1 MIKMARVCSKRKC
14 HYLKIVQG
22 QKIPNLSPHN
32 THRGAPRST
41 AEHRGASKLPWLVTE
56 APANVRVVPIRILV
70 VILLEPTRLI
80 EQISAVR
87 PKRGVRGR
95 RRRQ

>member
-41 AEHRGASKLPWLVTE
+41 AELPWLVTE
-56 APANVRVVPIRILV
+56 APANVRVVAIRILV

>member
-1 MIKMARVCSKRKC
+1 MIQMARVCSKRKC

-41 AEHRGASKLPWLVTE
+41 AEHRGAALVSHRSPRQRSCRSHTDPRRHS
-56 APANVRVVPIRILV
+56 AGTH
-70 VILLEPTRLI
+70 PTY
-80 EQISAVR
+80 
-87 PKRGVRGR
+87 
-95 RRRQ
+95 

>member
-32 THRGAPRST
+32 THRGAPRSFK
-41 AEHRGASKLPWLVTE
+41 AALVSHRSPRQRSCRSHTDPRRHSAGTH
-56 APANVRVVPIRILV
+56 
-70 VILLEPTRLI
+70 PTY
-80 EQISAVR
+80 
-87 PKRGVRGR
+87 
-95 RRRQ
+95 